1 MVYYETF
8 QIKIWIVLALSLL
21 CSSYTLAQNRIEGR
35 VLDAKTREPLPFA
48 KVYLCEGQ
56 GTITNLEG
64 EYVIMAKPTDTV
76 TITYIGYEQVKLP
89 AKSIPRRLYLRMA
102 TSTMEEVTVKPITAT
117 LVEIVKKLNND
128 YSVHRYDKGLYYYRE
143 NLTAVREDTLNVLIE
158 AIIQANSAI
167 NLREFAMYKARMVG
181 GEWGLSQVWPFAQTG
196 PMTRDVSYWKG
207 RFLTTPLYRRA
218 SRAFYRRN
226 YHIGYK
232 RIKDISGRSFY
243 KIIFGKKID
252 KESLPYVT
260 GTLYVDCESLY
271 PLAFDGQIEN
281 VSLFTTNKG
290 KLHKRICRI
299 YLHIDYT
306 TINGFLEV
314 KNVTAVTDVGF
325 GTRSTITI
333 YRLDDNI
340 LAGNNIENI
349 ERLSVHGM
357 DNIISDVESIEPDSL
372 FWDDF
377 EIVKRTNQE
386 NTIIQNA
393 NNGKN
398 QKK

>member
-48 KVYLCEGQ
+48 KIYLRKGQ

-64 EYVIMAKPTDTV
+64 EYVIMAKPTDTI

-89 AKSIPRRLYLRMA
+89 AKSIPRRLYLKMA

-117 LVEIVKKLNND
+117 LVEIVKKLNKE
-128 YSVHRYDKGLYYYRE
+128 YSVHRHDRGLYYYRE

-232 RIKDISGRSFY
+232 RIKDITGRSFY

-252 KESLPYVT
+252 KERLPYVT

-281 VSLFTTNKG
+281 VSLLTTNKG
-290 KLHKRICRI
+290 KLHNRICRI
-299 YLHIDYT
+299 YLHIDYS

-314 KNVTAVTDVGF
+314 ENVTAVTDVGF

-340 LAGNNIENI
+340 LDGNNIEG
-349 ERLSVHGM
+349 LSLQGM
-357 DNIISDVESIEPDSL
+357 DNIISDVESIDSDSL
-372 FWDDF
+372 FWNDF
-377 EIVKRTNQE
+377 EIVKRTSQE

-393 NNGKN
+393 NNGNKQN
-398 QKK
+398 NIR

>member
-56 GTITNLEG
+56 VTITNLEG